1 MATEH
6 YVDRVENLRL
16 QGPVITLS
24 FVRVQ
29 SAEPDQEAPTE
40 EVVKLT
46 MTTQNMVH
54 MTNVL
59 TKALQQGSMTLNDI
73 KKVKIGNADMPKA
86 LANQSI
92 DAALTGP
99 PYTTQSIN
107 DGHAKVLASDLAPG
121 LMTVAFV
128 GSGKFVNQRADVAE
142 RFVLALG
149 QAILQ

>member
-46 MTTQNMVH
+46 MTTQNMVN
-54 MTNVL
+54 MANVL
-59 TKALQQGSMTLNDI
+59 TQACSRC
-73 KKVKIGNADMPKA
+73 
-86 LANQSI
+86 
-92 DAALTGP
+92 
-99 PYTTQSIN
+99 
-107 DGHAKVLASDLAPG
+107 HRG
-121 LMTVAFV
+121 LRPVRRNRPIHLLR
-128 GSGKFVNQRADVAE
+128 GYLYLRGR
-142 RFVLALG
+142 L
-149 QAILQ
+149 

>member
-46 MTTQNMVH
+46 MTTQNMVN
-54 MTNVL
+54 MTNVFH
-59 TKALQQGSMTLNDI
+59 I
-73 KKVKIGNADMPKA
+73 
-86 LANQSI
+86 I
-92 DAALTGP
+92 DLEYSSAWL
-99 PYTTQSIN
+99 
-107 DGHAKVLASDLAPG
+107 DGK
-121 LMTVAFV
+121 
-128 GSGKFVNQRADVAE
+128 
-142 RFVLALG
+142 
-149 QAILQ
+149 